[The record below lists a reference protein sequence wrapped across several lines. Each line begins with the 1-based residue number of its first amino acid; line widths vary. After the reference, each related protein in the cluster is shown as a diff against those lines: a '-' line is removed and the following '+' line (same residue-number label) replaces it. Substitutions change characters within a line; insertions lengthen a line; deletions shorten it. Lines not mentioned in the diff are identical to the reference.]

1 MIIRNSP
8 ASLLAN
14 FLLMAQP
21 VPYSMS
27 LIITVALY
35 GVLEFS
41 DKQKHKIN
49 DAKNISLQINILV
62 SRI

>member
-41 DKQKHKIN
+41 DKQKHKLN
-49 DAKNISLQINILV
+49 DARNDD
-62 SRI
+62 